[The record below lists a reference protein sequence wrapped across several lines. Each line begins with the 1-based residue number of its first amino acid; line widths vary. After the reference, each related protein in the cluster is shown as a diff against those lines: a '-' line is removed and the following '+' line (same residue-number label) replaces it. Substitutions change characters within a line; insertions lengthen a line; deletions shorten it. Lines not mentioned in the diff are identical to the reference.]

1 MEATG
6 NDALIPEWQIME
18 THLQVKSN
26 FEMFGIPQ
34 AIDGTTATKTTASNK
49 AGADNRHETE
59 KDDKKSGRDKN
70 QKTTKKF
77 KLNPTISAK
86 ITPLLAGGKLSM
98 RNLVRCVGLKNS
110 SGLFP
115 DKKVGVSAALKEKI
129 GFKGCVF
136 PHQDNIVSD
145 VIDETAVSLLDK
157 CIKDPTIAD
166 SKGV

>member
-1 MEATG
+1 MIPSLEAEFSYTF
-6 NDALIPEWQIME
+6 L
-18 THLQVKSN
+18 
-26 FEMFGIPQ
+26 
-34 AIDGTTATKTTASNK
+34 AST
-49 AGADNRHETE
+49 NRCR
-59 KDDKKSGRDKN
+59 S
-70 QKTTKKF
+70 
-77 KLNPTISAK
+77 I
-86 ITPLLAGGKLSM
+86 
-98 RNLVRCVGLKNS
+98 
-110 SGLFP
+110 P